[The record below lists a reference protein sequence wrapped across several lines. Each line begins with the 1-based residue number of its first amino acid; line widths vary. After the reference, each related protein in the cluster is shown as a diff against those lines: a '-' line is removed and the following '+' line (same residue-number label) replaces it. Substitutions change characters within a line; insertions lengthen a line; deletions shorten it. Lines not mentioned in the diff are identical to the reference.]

1 MEANQKWMTE
11 EILDIMEE
19 RRLVKDDKA
28 KYKSLSKIIN
38 KKCRK
43 AKEQFYEEKYREN
56 QLFDKAHNPTMY
68 KKIKELNQKPKT
80 TTTSIKD
87 KNGKLLTENYK
98 IAERWAENV
107 EELYNDKRP
116 TYIAK
121 NNNYQKVKIE
131 KEEIIDII
139 KQLQKSKATGVDK
152 FPEEL
157 LQHMGEEGLNSIT
170 NITID
175 CYDTG
180 ILPEDFLQST
190 FVTIPKAP
198 NTTLCNEHRTISLI
212 SHASKILLQIMKRR
226 ITP

>member
-1 MEANQKWMTE
+1 MTE
-11 EILDIMEE
+11 GILDIMEE

-28 KYKSLSKIIN
+28 KYKSLSKIII

-43 AKEQFYEEKYREN
+43 AKEQFYEEKCREIE
-56 QLFDKAHNPTMY
+56 LLDKANNPTMY

-87 KNGKLLTENYK
+87 KNGKLLTENDK

-107 EELYNDKRP
+107 EELYNDSRP

-121 NNNYQKVKIE
+121 NNNYQNVKIE
-131 KEEIIDII
+131 KEEIIDVI
-139 KQLQKSKATGVDK
+139 KHLPKSNANGVDQI
-152 FPEEL
+152 PAEL

-170 NITID
+170 NITND
-175 CYDTG
+175 CYNTG
-180 ILPEDFLQST
+180 ILPDDFLQST

-212 SHASKILLQIMKRR
+212 SHASKILLQIM
-226 ITP
+226 